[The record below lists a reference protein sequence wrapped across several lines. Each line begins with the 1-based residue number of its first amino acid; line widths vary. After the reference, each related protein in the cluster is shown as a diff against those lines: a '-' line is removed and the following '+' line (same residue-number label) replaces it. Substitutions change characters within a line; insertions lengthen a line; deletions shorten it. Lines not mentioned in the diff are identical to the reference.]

1 MEMTMQKVDL
11 DSMSI
16 EDLAQ
21 LRDQATEKLAEKV
34 ATRQRELVA
43 EMEKLS
49 TFGKMVKTP
58 APKKEAK
65 DLKDVK
71 EALKPQPQPQAV
83 KAA

>member
-1 MEMTMQKVDL
+1 MQKVDL

-34 ATRQRELVA
+34 AARQRELVA
-43 EMEKLS
+43 EMERLS
-49 TFGKMVKTP
+49 AFGKTVKTP
-58 APKKEAK
+58 TPKKEAK

-71 EALKPQPQPQAV
+71 EALKPEPQAV